1 MVKLQALLVIGM
13 LVYCLCVFGVAADG
27 EPTLVVCF
35 II

>member
-1 MVKLQALLVIGM
+1 MVKLPALVVIGM

-27 EPTLVVCF
+27 EPILFVCF